1 MNESPSSLQRFFAEM
16 KRRRVFK
23 VMAVYGAVA
32 FAALQFADLL
42 IEPLGLPAWTMN
54 LLLLIAMVGFP
65 IAIVLAWAF
74 ETTPQGVRRTERAE
88 PEEIHQIVSEPR
100 RHRWPSGL
108 LALAGMMLLFA
119 TGWWI
124 GAGSDEGGPVGALV
138 PEAGAAEVRSLAA
151 LPFENVNGT
160 EENRIMAI
168 GILDDLLAQLSR
180 VDALRVTSR
189 TSVNEYADTDKTL
202 GVIAEELGV
211 DYMLEGSVRRSGD
224 RVRVSVTLV
233 DADDDEQMWTEQ
245 YDRDVTPDNLFDLQ
259 SDIARRVVAEL
270 KTQLTAEDESRLEA
284 MEPASDLAAQSWYYR
299 GLDVYGTQS
308 LDAIREARDALLR
321 AVEID
326 ASYVAAWSALAQI
339 ESRLV
344 FIGDGEIERAR
355 AAKERTI
362 ELAPRSL
369 EAHLA
374 RGFFEYYGQSNF
386 DAARSAF
393 EAAVRVAPS
402 DADAAW
408 ALGLILRRQ
417 GEWDASTELMKRA
430 AQLDPRNVQRLETL
444 AENLG
449 FQGAF
454 QEANRIIER
463 SLSIDPAASRARA
476 RKVEVV
482 IELDGDTER
491 ARRLAD
497 ELGLDPSSFEE
508 GTALTTL
515 ALYERDYARLLDVAE
530 ELARM
535 GKQSALIQ
543 EERFTWKMTAL
554 DGLGEPIDAVVDSL
568 LAVEREAAS
577 GEIGHPAREG
587 HAQALANRSGEALRS
602 LREAGK
608 RYRAW
613 EDHVLNGRWGFLL
626 VAGYGALGELDAG
639 FEVLEDYVER
649 PSSQGTATAFRL
661 DPRFDPYRADPRF
674 DEIIER
680 REAFEAEGVRMGEA
694 GRPWLP

>member
-1 MNESPSSLQRFFAEM
+1 MENPSSLQRFFAEM

-32 FAALQFADLL
+32 FAALQLADLL

-54 LLLLIAMVGFP
+54 LLLLFAMVGFP

-74 ETTPQGVRRTERAE
+74 ETSPQGVRRTEPAA
-88 PEEIHQIVSEPR
+88 PEEIRQIVAAPR
-100 RHRWPSGL
+100 RHRWPAGL
-108 LALAGMMLLFA
+108 LALAGMILLFA
-119 TGWWI
+119 TGWWM

-138 PEAGAAEVRSLAA
+138 TEAGAAEVRALAA

-160 EENRIMAI
+160 EENRILTI

-180 VDALRVTSR
+180 IDALRVTSR

-202 GVIAEELGV
+202 DEIAVELGV
-211 DYMLEGSVRRSGD
+211 DYILEGSVRRSGD
-224 RVRVSVTLV
+224 RVRISVTLV
-233 DADDDEQMWTEQ
+233 DADTDEQMWTEQ

-270 KTQLTAEDESRLEA
+270 ETQLTPEDESRLDA

-299 GLDVYGTQS
+299 GLDLYGTLS
-308 LDAIREARDALLR
+308 LDAIREARDALRR

-326 ASYVAAWSALAQI
+326 SSYVAAWSSLAQI

-344 FIGDGEIERAR
+344 FIGDGEIARAR
-355 AAKERTI
+355 ATMERTI

-374 RGFFEYYGQSNF
+374 RGFFEYYGQGNF

-393 EAAVRVAPS
+393 EAAMRVAPS
-402 DADAAW
+402 DANAAW
-408 ALGLILRRQ
+408 ALALILRRQ
-417 GEWDASTELMKRA
+417 GEWDASTGLMKRA
-430 AQLDPRNVQRLETL
+430 AKLDPRNVQRLETL

-454 QEANRIIER
+454 EEANRIIER

-482 IELDGDTER
+482 IERDGNTER

-497 ELGLDPSSFEE
+497 ELDLDASSFEE
-508 GTALTTL
+508 GSALAKL
-515 ALYERDYARLLDVAE
+515 ALFERDYARLLAVADD
-530 ELARM
+530 LATTGR
-535 GKQSALIQ
+535 QSALIE
-543 EERFTWKMTAL
+543 EERFTWKVTAL
-554 DGLGEPIDAVVDSL
+554 AGLGEPIDAVVDSL
-568 LAVEREAAS
+568 LAVETTAAS
-577 GEIGHPAREG
+577 GEIDHPARRG
-587 HAQALANRSGEALRS
+587 YAQALAGRRAEALRS
-602 LREAGK
+602 LREGEE
-608 RYRAW
+608 RYGAW
-613 EDHVLNGRWGFLL
+613 KDHVLNSRWGYLTIT
-626 VAGYGALGELDAG
+626 GYGALGELDAG
-639 FEVLEDYVER
+639 LEVLDDYVER
-649 PSSQGTATAFRL
+649 PGSDGTAAALRL
-661 DPRFDPYRADPRF
+661 DPRFDPYRDDPRF
-674 DEIIER
+674 DEMIER
-680 REAFEAEGVRMGEA
+680 RERFEAAGARMGEA